1 MKKIII
7 ATHGELALGIKNAL
21 ELIAGSMAK
30 EISTYSLTP
39 GKSATDFVAEIE
51 KEMIDHPDQQFIV
64 MGDMYGASVVNAM
77 LSLINYP
84 NGVLLSGVNLS
95 LALQV
100 LLDGSEMISD
110 ESIDEMIRE
119 AQKGILRIQLDQI
132 ELEEEDF

>member
-51 KEMIDHPDQQFIV
+51 KEMIDHTDQQFIV

-77 LSLINYP
+77 LSLVNYP

>member
-51 KEMIDHPDQQFIV
+51 KEMIDYPDQQFIV

-77 LSLINYP
+77 LSLVNYP

-110 ESIDEMIRE
+110 ESIDEMIKE
-119 AQKGILRIQLDQI
+119 AQKGIVRIQLDQI

>member
-51 KEMIDHPDQQFIV
+51 KEMIDYPDQQFIV

-77 LSLINYP
+77 LSLVNYP

-110 ESIDEMIRE
+110 ESIDEMIKE

>member
-77 LSLINYP
+77 LSLVNYP

-119 AQKGILRIQLDQI
+119 AQKGIFRIQLDQI

>member
-51 KEMIDHPDQQFIV
+51 KEMIDYPDQQFIV

-77 LSLINYP
+77 ISLVNYP

-110 ESIDEMIRE
+110 ESIDEMIKE

>member
-1 MKKIII
+1 
-7 ATHGELALGIKNAL
+7 
-21 ELIAGSMAK
+21 MAK

-77 LSLINYP
+77 LSLVNYP

-110 ESIDEMIRE
+110 ESIDEMIKE

>member
-30 EISTYSLTP
+30 EISTYSMTP

-77 LSLINYP
+77 LSLVNYP

>member
-7 ATHGELALGIKNAL
+7 ATHGELALGIKNGL

-77 LSLINYP
+77 LSLVNYP

-110 ESIDEMIRE
+110 ESIDEMIKE

>member
-77 LSLINYP
+77 LSLVNYP

-110 ESIDEMIRE
+110 ESIDEMIKE

-132 ELEEEDF
+132 ELEEDF

>member
-64 MGDMYGASVVNAM
+64 MGDIYGASVVNAM
-77 LSLINYP
+77 LSLVNYP

-110 ESIDEMIRE
+110 ESIDEMIKE

>member
-51 KEMIDHPDQQFIV
+51 KEMIDYPDQQFIV
-64 MGDMYGASVVNAM
+64 MGDMYGAS
-77 LSLINYP
+77 
-84 NGVLLSGVNLS
+84 
-95 LALQV
+95 
-100 LLDGSEMISD
+100 
-110 ESIDEMIRE
+110 
-119 AQKGILRIQLDQI
+119 
-132 ELEEEDF
+132 

>member
-1 MKKIII
+1 MTILISSLLLWEI
-7 ATHGELALGIKNAL
+7 CTEL
-21 ELIAGSMAK
+21 
-30 EISTYSLTP
+30 
-39 GKSATDFVAEIE
+39 
-51 KEMIDHPDQQFIV
+51 
-64 MGDMYGASVVNAM
+64 ASVVNAM
-77 LSLINYP
+77 LSLVNYP

-110 ESIDEMIRE
+110 ESIDEMIKE

>member
-64 MGDMYGASVVNAM
+64 MGDIYGASVVNAM
-77 LSLINYP
+77 LSLVNYP

-132 ELEEEDF
+132 ELEEDF

>member
-7 ATHGELALGIKNAL
+7 ATPGELALGIKNAL

-77 LSLINYP
+77 LSLVNYP

-110 ESIDEMIRE
+110 ESIDEMIKE
-119 AQKGILRIQLDQI
+119 AQKGIVRIQLDQI

>member
-1 MKKIII
+1 MLWEIC
-7 ATHGELALGIKNAL
+7 TEL
-21 ELIAGSMAK
+21 
-30 EISTYSLTP
+30 
-39 GKSATDFVAEIE
+39 
-51 KEMIDHPDQQFIV
+51 
-64 MGDMYGASVVNAM
+64 ASVVNAM
-77 LSLINYP
+77 LSLVNYP

-110 ESIDEMIRE
+110 ESIDEMIKE

>member
-51 KEMIDHPDQQFIV
+51 KEMIDYPDQQFIV

-77 LSLINYP
+77 ISLVNYP
-84 NGVLLSGVNLS
+84 NGVFLSGVNLS

-110 ESIDEMIRE
+110 ESIDEMIKE

>member
-51 KEMIDHPDQQFIV
+51 KEMIDYPDQQFIV

-77 LSLINYP
+77 LSLVNYP

-110 ESIDEMIRE
+110 ESIDEMIKE

-132 ELEEEDF
+132 ELEEDF

>member
-21 ELIAGSMAK
+21 ELIAGIMAK

-64 MGDMYGASVVNAM
+64 MGDIYGASVVNAM
-77 LSLINYP
+77 LSLVNYP

-110 ESIDEMIRE
+110 ESIDEMIKE

>member
-51 KEMIDHPDQQFIV
+51 KEMIDYPDQQFIV

-77 LSLINYP
+77 LSLVNYP

-110 ESIDEMIRE
+110 ESIDEMIKE
-119 AQKGILRIQLDQI
+119 VQKGILRIQLDQI

>member
-51 KEMIDHPDQQFIV
+51 KEMIDYPDQQFIV

-77 LSLINYP
+77 LSLVNYP

-110 ESIDEMIRE
+110 ESIDEMIKD

-132 ELEEEDF
+132 ELEEDF

>member
-77 LSLINYP
+77 LSLVNYP

-119 AQKGILRIQLDQI
+119 AQKGILRIQIDQI
-132 ELEEEDF
+132 DLEEEDF

>member
-77 LSLINYP
+77 LSLVNYP

-132 ELEEEDF
+132 ELEEDF

>member
-21 ELIAGSMAK
+21 ELIAGRMAK

-77 LSLINYP
+77 LSLVNYP

-110 ESIDEMIRE
+110 ESIDEMIKE

-132 ELEEEDF
+132 ELEEDF

>member
-1 MKKIII
+1 
-7 ATHGELALGIKNAL
+7 
-21 ELIAGSMAK
+21 
-30 EISTYSLTP
+30 
-39 GKSATDFVAEIE
+39 
-51 KEMIDHPDQQFIV
+51 

-77 LSLINYP
+77 LSLVNYP

-110 ESIDEMIRE
+110 ESIDEMIKE

>member
-64 MGDMYGASVVNAM
+64 MGDIYGASVVNAM
-77 LSLINYP
+77 LSLVNYP

-110 ESIDEMIRE
+110 ESIDEMIKE
-119 AQKGILRIQLDQI
+119 AQKGIVRIQLDQI

>member
-51 KEMIDHPDQQFIV
+51 KEMIDYPDQQFIV

-77 LSLINYP
+77 LSLVNYP

-119 AQKGILRIQLDQI
+119 AQKGIFRIQLDQI

>member
-21 ELIAGSMAK
+21 ELIAGIMAK

-64 MGDMYGASVVNAM
+64 MGDIYGASVVNAM
-77 LSLINYP
+77 LSLVNYP

-110 ESIDEMIRE
+110 ESIDEMIKE
-119 AQKGILRIQLDQI
+119 AQKGIVRIQLDQI

>member
-30 EISTYSLTP
+30 VISTYSLTP

-77 LSLINYP
+77 LSLVNYP

-110 ESIDEMIRE
+110 ESIDEMIKE

>member
-77 LSLINYP
+77 LSLVNYP

-110 ESIDEMIRE
+110 ESIDEMIKE
-119 AQKGILRIQLDQI
+119 AQKGIVRIQLDQI

>member
-51 KEMIDHPDQQFIV
+51 KEMIDYPDQQFIV
-64 MGDMYGASVVNAM
+64 MGDIYGASVVNAM
-77 LSLINYP
+77 LSLVNYP

-110 ESIDEMIRE
+110 ESIDEMIKE

>member
-51 KEMIDHPDQQFIV
+51 KEMIDYPDQQFIV

-77 LSLINYP
+77 ISLVNYP

-110 ESIDEMIRE
+110 ESIDEMIKE

-132 ELEEEDF
+132 ELEEDF

>member
-77 LSLINYP
+77 LSLVNYP

-110 ESIDEMIRE
+110 ESIDEMIKE
-119 AQKGILRIQLDQI
+119 AQKGIVRIQLDQI
-132 ELEEEDF
+132 ELEEDF

>member
-77 LSLINYP
+77 LSLVNYP

-110 ESIDEMIRE
+110 ESIDEMIKE

>member
-1 MKKIII
+1 
-7 ATHGELALGIKNAL
+7 
-21 ELIAGSMAK
+21 
-30 EISTYSLTP
+30 
-39 GKSATDFVAEIE
+39 
-51 KEMIDHPDQQFIV
+51 MIDHPDQQFLV

-77 LSLINYP
+77 ISLVNYP

-110 ESIDEMIRE
+110 ESIDEMIKE

-132 ELEEEDF
+132 ELEEDF

>member
-51 KEMIDHPDQQFIV
+51 KEMINHPDQQFIV

-77 LSLINYP
+77 LSLVNYP